1 MAKISTYSSQAL
13 TDINPTDLL
22 LGTASLQSDATK
34 NFSILDLT
42 SYLNRN
48 GSNAGTTPA
57 TSGADGETGTFFA
70 TTTDLYVCIATNTW
84 RRVAIAAF

>member
-34 NFSILDLT
+34 NFKILDLT

-48 GSNAGTTPA
+48 GKNGGVTPGA
-57 TSGADGETGTFFA
+57 SGDPGETGTFFA
-70 TTTDLYVCIATNTW
+70 TTTDLYVCVATNTW